1 MKLTL
6 DDIAT
11 LERSYI
17 TREIA
22 AAAGLYRVTSIEGR
36 DIVGRR
42 GGGDY
47 AGVVYPYRAPGTRDV
62 VLHRLRLDSPPVD
75 ANGKVEHKYLTA
87 PGARNHLYIP
97 PSDPALLGDIATPV
111 VFTEGEKKAL
121 ALSRMALETGNGSGK
136 PTFLPISIPGVWSF
150 RSTTGIRANS
160 KGERVAEKGVIPDLG
175 HIAWTG
181 RKVTILYDANAATNT
196 SVAAARRELAR
207 ELSRRGADVWISELP
222 PLTGV
227 NGADDLLGLF
237 GVEKALEVLKS
248 AIRYQWRDD
257 LIRSDKGKAL
267 PLLANALTALRGA
280 PEWHGALAFNEHALS
295 ISALRETPWGVVKTW
310 ADHDNYLL
318 VEWFQRHGLLIT
330 VADANAAVEIVAR
343 DRSYNPLQDFLDSR
357 VWDGVNRIGSWLT
370 LYPGRGTIGPYER
383 HRSPLADLGGCAG
396 L

>member
-1 MKLTL
+1 M
-6 DDIAT
+6 
-11 LERSYI
+11 
-17 TREIA
+17 
-22 AAAGLYRVTSIEGR
+22 
-36 DIVGRR
+36 GRR

-47 AGVVYPYRAPGTRDV
+47 AGVVYPYFAPKTHDV

-97 PSDPALLGDIATPV
+97 PSDPALLGDAATPV

-257 LIRSDKGKAL
+257 LIRSDKGKTL

-280 PEWHGALAFNEHALS
+280 PEWHGALAFNEHALVS
-295 ISALRETPWGVVKTW
+295 PHSGK
-310 ADHDNYLL
+310 
-318 VEWFQRHGLLIT
+318 RHGELSRHGRTTIT
-330 VADANAAVEIVAR
+330 
-343 DRSYNPLQDFLDSR
+343 
-357 VWDGVNRIGSWLT
+357 T
-370 LYPGRGTIGPYER
+370 
-383 HRSPLADLGGCAG
+383 C
-396 L
+396 